1 MRKSFW
7 IGLVL
12 VVVGLIVALTG
23 PSYNDEQAG
32 LSVGDNHVSVQ
43 HREGVPSWLGWTAA
57 GVGLVLMVMGLRGRA
72 ETTGRRFDEGRP
84 HTP

>member
-12 VVVGLIVALTG
+12 VVVGLIVALSG
-23 PSYNDEQAG
+23 PANDDRTDID
-32 LSVGDNHVSVQ
+32 VGGNGITVQ
-43 HREGVPSWLGWTAA
+43 HHEGVPSWLGWTAA
-57 GVGLVLMVMGLRGRA
+57 GIGLVLMVSGVRGRDA
-72 ETTGRRFDEGRP
+72 TPRHFDEHRP

>member
-12 VVVGLIVALTG
+12 LVVGLIVALSGAAT
-23 PSYNDEQAG
+23 DDRTDID
-32 LSVGDNHVSVQ
+32 VGSDGVTVQ
-43 HREGVPSWLGWTAA
+43 HSEGVPSWLGWTAA
-57 GVGLVLMVMGLRGRA
+57 GIGLVLMVAGLRGRG
-72 ETTGRRFDEGRP
+72 EPVRRFDEHRP

>member
-12 VVVGLIVALTG
+12 LVIGLIVALTG
-23 PSYNDEQAG
+23 PTYVEDRDSYG
-32 LSVGDNHVSVQ
+32 IGDAKVTIED
-43 HREGVPSWLGWTAA
+43 REGVPTWLGWGAA
-57 GVGLVLMVMGLRGRA
+57 GVGLVLMVTSLRGRSG
-72 ETTGRRFDEGRP
+72 TL